1 MTCFTCLVLT
11 YSEKELQSCVRY
23 CVDFSGWDCIDQV
36 LFWAEILLLW
46 EVDLKHTPSALV
58 TSREF
63 AVACNSSLFTA
74 LNSIGNTSWPSF
86 STLETVAG

>member
-1 MTCFTCLVLT
+1 MNCFTCLVLT
-11 YSEKELQSCVRY
+11 YSEKELQSCV
-23 CVDFSGWDCIDQV
+23 DFSGWDFIDQV

-74 LNSIGNTSWPSF
+74 LNSIVNTSWPLF
-86 STLETVAG
+86 STLEMVAG